1 MHGALRMII
10 YQSTKHLF
18 LEDAFKHDIQEVVL
32 ESYRKRTGGTV
43 NDSQIRAWSSSL
55 VYMAKALNDD
65 AVPGDCGIAVEY
77 TIPQS
82 GKRIDFL
89 LTGRT
94 TGKSAAVVIVEL
106 KQWDRAQSTMKDAV
120 VRTWLSGR
128 STETYHPSY
137 QAWTYAALLKGFNEA
152 VYQGGIQLYPCAYLH
167 NYPMTGG
174 ALTDTFYS
182 KHLDRAPLFL
192 SGEAERNRLRKFIL
206 TKIET
211 GDKGDAINKMESGN
225 IRPSKSVADSLARML
240 QGNEEFILIDDQ
252 KLVFESALTHAREV
266 REKGKCVMIVEGGPG
281 SGKSVV
287 AVNLLV
293 SLLHEGLKS
302 LYVTKNAAPRAVY
315 EARLTRSQN
324 RSEYSHLFTGSGIF
338 TKFGQNAFDSLVVDE
353 AHRLNEKSGPY
364 GNQGENQIK
373 EIIRAARFSVFFVDE
388 SQKVTLKDIG
398 DKGAIRKWAYE
409 SGAEVFEM
417 RLESQFRCNGSEAYL
432 AWLDQV
438 LGIRTTANETLHT
451 HEFDFKVLDSAS
463 ELMQMIKLRN
473 EERNR
478 ARVVAGYCWNWKSKR
493 DPSAMDIVLP
503 GFQAQWNL
511 TKDGSLWIEAP
522 QSVREVGCIH
532 TCQGLEVDYIGV
544 IIGEDLVARRGRVIV
559 QPEKRATSDRS
570 IRGWRRLIQE
580 KGLAGRETVET
591 IVRNTYRTLMTRGM
605 RGCYVYCV
613 DPELAEHFRAR
624 LA

>member
-106 KQWDRAQSTMKDAV
+106 KQWDCAQSTMKDAV
-120 VRTWLSGR
+120 VLTRLSGR
-128 STETYHPSY
+128 LTETYHPSY

-206 TKIET
+206 TRIET
-211 GDKGDAINKMESGN
+211 GDKGDAINKMESGK

-240 QGNEEFILIDDQ
+240 RGNEEFILIDDQ

-324 RSEYSHLFTGSGIF
+324 RSEYSQFFTGSGIF
-338 TKFGQNAFDSLVVDE
+338 TKSGENVFDALVVDE

-364 GNQGENQIK
+364 GNMGENQIK
-373 EIIRAARFSVFFVDE
+373 EIIRAAWFSVFFVDE

-398 DKGAIRKWAYE
+398 DKDAIRKWARQ
-409 SGAEVFEM
+409 SGATIYEM

-451 HEFDFKVLDSAS
+451 HEFDFQVLDSAS

-605 RGCYVYCV
+605 SGCYVYCV